1 MIENIQIQPAVG
13 SANGVKLVGGAAPV
27 SPTLHWAT
35 WYGTDLNSTFRV
47 ETRFNGVPKGGT
59 GGFEGMRT
67 EWSAWKAVDL
77 PASECRPT
85 SSPSDDMTH
94 WSVPLSRIFDVSEM
108 TSGGVWS
115 YDARLYD
122 QVQCDAWV
130 TSVAPGGGQ
139 PDQTGSYRFYFEAFP
154 RFEVTDLYM
163 QGEWLVVAYDA
174 DGWTRKD
181 DRWEIVSFTKGG
193 RDVLAK
199 SWGTQAGRVEKLGWI
214 TVPRS
219 AMQQQL
225 QEGDRVSLDVRWNA
239 AYRTPM
245 LDWASWKGALEV
257 SGNGTAN
264 RPTGGVTVNP
274 DGSISVDVGD
284 SGSGGGPIDSWQVT
298 IQGGGTE
305 FDSATVQGVSPN
317 ALLKY
322 PPLDVP
328 VTVQIQ
334 GSTATGG
341 TSDVVEQTVT
351 VPSGGVAL
359 FDPVGPSGEREGE
372 QVRAAYN
379 LEWDRDASR
388 DKETVKFA
396 GRARPSAAFGDGGEA
411 SVSAK
416 WTAPWKGG
424 VPDPSVRA
432 LADAGADDAAA
443 LRELGIEVVYDLRKE
458 AERTADPEPF
468 AVREMFEVRTCPV
481 DLQDDEARTQETKA
495 RHVKAA
501 YGRPGERMLCLYGVM
516 ADHADAVRD
525 IAAAILHEGRPA
537 LVHCANGKDRVGAV
551 CASVQLACGV
561 SRDAVYAD
569 YLLTNECNAAM
580 NRRDLAHYAGLMP
593 PDAVEVLAAMFEARA
608 EYLDVF
614 VDAIEARYGSV
625 ERWIGKG
632 GA

>member
-372 QVRAAYN
+372 QVRAACN

-388 DKETVKFA
+388 DKEVVKFA
-396 GRARPSAAFGDGGEA
+396 GRPRPSAAFGDGGEA

-416 WTAPWKGG
+416 WTAPWKDGA
-424 VPDPSVRA
+424 PDPSVRA
-432 LADAGADDAAA
+432 LAGAGY
-443 LRELGIEVVYDLRKE
+443 VV
-458 AERTADPEPF
+458 
-468 AVREMFEVRTCPV
+468 
-481 DLQDDEARTQETKA
+481 ARFP
-495 RHVKAA
+495 
-501 YGRPGERMLCLYGVM
+501 GGER
-516 ADHADAVRD
+516 
-525 IAAAILHEGRPA
+525 
-537 LVHCANGKDRVGAV
+537 
-551 CASVQLACGV
+551 
-561 SRDAVYAD
+561 
-569 YLLTNECNAAM
+569 YLL
-580 NRRDLAHYAGLMP
+580 
-593 PDAVEVLAAMFEARA
+593 AVDSVKTSESFGGRFTEASMTGQEV
-608 EYLDVF
+608 
-614 VDAIEARYGSV
+614 S
-625 ERWIGKG
+625 
-632 GA
+632 